1 MNELAVE
8 YLPPDALVPYLG
20 NARQHSTE
28 QLRQIARSISE
39 FGFVTAV
46 VVDAQNR
53 VIAGHGRLLAAK
65 SLNLTR
71 VPVVRITHLTETQLR
86 AYRLADNKIA
96 ENATWDDGLLR
107 VELDFLMSPEVN
119 FDVDLTGFSTP
130 QIDLLIGDEASAVPE
145 PPLPDGF
152 ESMPVIS
159 QLGDIW
165 QLGPHRVAC
174 GDSRDPALL
183 DALMEGEKAAMV
195 FTDPPYN
202 VSIGG
207 MVSGLGKHCHEEF
220 KMASGEMSC
229 AQFTAFLKESIS
241 AALSTCA
248 AEALIYVCMDW
259 RHITELSEAYQA
271 LGLTLLNLA
280 VWVKTNAGMGSLYR
294 SQHELVFILK
304 KGHASHANNVELG
317 RHGRYRTNV
326 WQYAGMNAFGKE
338 REAALAVHPT
348 VKPIALV
355 MDAIKDVTA
364 HGDIVFDGFLGSG
377 TTVLA
382 AHRTHRRGYGIE
394 LDPRY
399 VDVCLSRWM
408 ALTGQQPIH
417 VGTHHTFDQLR
428 QARLSTVIP
437 VETCA

>member
-1 MNELAVE
+1 MNDLLVE
-8 YLPPDALVPYLG
+8 YLVPGQLLPYAN
-20 NARQHSTE
+20 NARKHSTE
-28 QLRQIARSISE
+28 QMRQIERSIRE
-39 FGFVTAV
+39 FGFLTAIL
-46 VVDAQNR
+46 VDEQNR
-53 VIAGHGRLLAAK
+53 VVAGHGRLEAAK
-65 SLNLTR
+65 NLKLPR
-71 VPVVRITHLTETQLR
+71 VPVLRVKHLTEPQLR

-107 VELDFLMSPEVN
+107 VELDFLMNPDFD

-130 QIDLLIGDEASAVPE
+130 AIDLLLGADQEIPDE
-145 PPLPDGF
+145 PPLPDLVDAAVAVSR
-152 ESMPVIS
+152 E
-159 QLGDIW
+159 GDIW

-183 DALMEGEKAAMV
+183 EALMEGDKAAMV

-207 MVSGLGKHCHEEF
+207 MVSGLGKHCHAEF

-229 AQFTAFLKESIS
+229 AQFTAFLQESIS
-241 AALSTCA
+241 SALSTSA

-259 RHITELSEAYQA
+259 RHIKELTEAYEP
-271 LGLTLLNLA
+271 LGLRLLNLA

-317 RHGRYRTNV
+317 RHGRHRTNV
-326 WQYAGMNAFGKE
+326 WQYAGMNAFSKE
-338 REAALAVHPT
+338 RDAALAVHPT

-399 VDVCLSRWM
+399 VDVCLARWM

-417 VGTHHTFDQLR
+417 IGTHHRFDQLR
-428 QARLSTVIP
+428 QARLSLIP

>member
-1 MNELAVE
+1 MNDLLVE
-8 YLPPDALVPYLG
+8 YLAPGVLIAYAN
-20 NARQHSTE
+20 NARKHSTE
-28 QLRQIARSISE
+28 QMRQIERSIRE
-39 FGFVTAV
+39 FGFVTAIL
-46 VVDAQNR
+46 VDEQNR
-53 VIAGHGRLLAAK
+53 VVAGHGRLEAAK
-65 SLNLTR
+65 NLKIPR
-71 VPVVRITHLTETQLR
+71 VPVVRVKHLTEPQLR

-107 VELDFLMSPEVN
+107 VELDFLMNPDLN

-130 QIDLLIGDEASAVPE
+130 QIDILFGADQEIPDE
-145 PPLPDGF
+145 PPLPDLVDTAVAVSR
-152 ESMPVIS
+152 E
-159 QLGDIW
+159 GDIW

-183 DALMEGEKAAMV
+183 DALMEGEKSAMV

-229 AQFTAFLKESIS
+229 AQFTAFLNESIS

-259 RHITELSEAYQA
+259 RHITELSEAYEP

-364 HGDIVFDGFLGSG
+364 HADIVFDGFLGSG

-399 VDVCLSRWM
+399 VDVCLARWM
-408 ALTGQQPIH
+408 SLTGQQPIH
-417 VGTHHTFDQLR
+417 IGAHHSFDQLR
-428 QARLSTVIP
+428 QSRLSTVIP

>member
-8 YLPPDALVPYLG
+8 YLPPHGLVPYAA
-20 NARQHSTE
+20 NARQHSAE

-65 SLNLTR
+65 TLKLTR

-96 ENATWDDGLLR
+96 ANATWDDGLLR

-130 QIDLLIGDEASAVPE
+130 EIDVLIGDAASAVSE

-152 ESMPVIS
+152 ESMQLIS

-183 DALMEGEKAAMV
+183 AALMEGEKSAMV

-229 AQFTAFLKESIS
+229 AQFTAFLKESLS

-248 AEALIYVCMDW
+248 AEALIYVFMDW

-271 LGLTLLNLA
+271 LGLRLLNLA

-326 WQYAGMNAFGKE
+326 WQYAGMNSFGKE

-382 AHRTHRRGYGIE
+382 AHSTHRRGYGIE

-408 ALTGQQPIH
+408 ALTGEQPIH
-417 VGTHHTFDQLR
+417 VGTHQSFEQLR

-437 VETCA
+437 VESCA

>member
-1 MNELAVE
+1 MNDLLVE
-8 YLPPDALVPYLG
+8 YLVPGQLLPYAN
-20 NARQHSTE
+20 NARKHSTE
-28 QLRQIARSISE
+28 QMRQIERSIRE
-39 FGFVTAV
+39 FGFLTAIL
-46 VVDAQNR
+46 VDEQNR
-53 VIAGHGRLLAAK
+53 VVAGHGRLEAAK
-65 SLNLTR
+65 NLKLPR
-71 VPVVRITHLTETQLR
+71 VPVLRVKHLTEPQLR

-107 VELDFLMSPEVN
+107 VELDFLMNPDFD

-130 QIDLLIGDEASAVPE
+130 AIDLLLGADQEIPDE
-145 PPLPDGF
+145 PPRPDLADTAVAV
-152 ESMPVIS
+152 SRD
-159 QLGDIW
+159 GDIW
-165 QLGPHRVAC
+165 QLGPPRVAC

-229 AQFTAFLKESIS
+229 AQFTAFLQESIS

-248 AEALIYVCMDW
+248 AGALMYVCMDW
-259 RHITELSEAYQA
+259 RHIKELSEAYEA

-304 KGHASHANNVELG
+304 KGHSSHTNNVELG
-317 RHGRYRTNV
+317 RHGRHRTNV
-326 WQYAGMNAFGKE
+326 WQYAGMNSFSKE
-338 REAALAVHPT
+338 RDAALAVHPT

-355 MDAIKDVTA
+355 MDAMKDVTA

-399 VDVCLSRWM
+399 VDVCLERWI

-417 VGTHHTFDQLR
+417 IGTHHRFDQLR
-428 QARLSTVIP
+428 YSRLSLIP
-437 VETCA
+437 GETCP

>member
-20 NARQHSTE
+20 NARQHSAE

-130 QIDLLIGDEASAVPE
+130 EIDLLIGDEASAVPE

-174 GDSRDPALL
+174 GDCRDHALL
-183 DALMEGEKAAMV
+183 ANLFCGERAAMV
-195 FTDPPYN
+195 LTDPPYN
-202 VSIGG
+202 VPIQGN
-207 MVSGLGKHCHEEF
+207 VSGLGKLTHPEF
-220 KMASGEMSC
+220 KMASGEMSSG
-229 AQFTAFLKESIS
+229 QFIGFLKESIG
-241 AALSTCA
+241 AALSVGSA
-248 AEALIYVCMDW
+248 GALVYVCMDW
-259 RHITELSEAYQA
+259 RHLWELQEAGKS
-271 LGLTLLNLA
+271 LGLNLVNLA

-294 SQHELVFILK
+294 SQHELIAIFK
-304 KGHASHANNVELG
+304 KGSSQHVNNVELG
-317 RHGRYRTNV
+317 RHGRNRSNV
-326 WQYAGMNAFGKE
+326 WQYAGMNAFGKD
-338 REAALAVHPT
+338 RDQSLALHPT

-355 MDAIKDVTA
+355 MDAIKDVTE

-382 AHRTHRRGYGIE
+382 AHKTYRRGFGVE
-394 LDPRY
+394 FDPRY
-399 VDVCLSRWM
+399 VDVSLQRWI
-408 ALTGQQPIH
+408 ALTGQKPLLATTGQP
-417 VGTHHTFDQLR
+417 FDEVCELR
-428 QARLSTVIP
+428 SSSAIAAGACL
-437 VETCA
+437 